1 MHKLFSLTLFFL
13 AIQIGNTQ
21 TLPVNP
27 NASAEAK
34 QLLNYI
40 YNLDDQILAGQHS
53 YNEESDKFYEEA
65 NRISGKYPA
74 VWGTDFYW
82 NGQDDPGERIV
93 KAAINKHNEGAI
105 VTLMWHVG
113 RPMDNAPYP
122 WSTSVQDEVSQ
133 DEWKE
138 LVTPGT
144 SLYKKWLAQVDNVA
158 EHLKKLRDAHIPI
171 LWRPYHEMNG
181 VWFWWGDKKGED
193 GFQKLWQNL
202 YDRMVSYH
210 KLDNLLWVWNANG
223 PRDIPQDEAFAYAHY
238 YPGSAY
244 VDILA
249 TDVYHNDYE
258 QKDYEELLDLAN
270 GKPIA
275 LGEVGQL
282 PKVNVLEA
290 QPKWSWFMV
299 WSNWLHTA
307 NTENRVQDVYNYDK
321 TLTRDEVEIK
331 Y

>member
-1 MHKLFSLTLFFL
+1 MKNILVLLLFSVTIAFG
-13 AIQIGNTQ
+13 QHE
-21 TLPVNP
+21 PVTK

-40 YNLDDQILAGQHS
+40 YSLDGKLLAGQHS
-53 YNEESDKFYEEA
+53 YNRNPEEFYNMAQE
-65 NRISGKYPA
+65 IGGDYPA
-74 VWGTDFYW
+74 IWGCDFYW
-82 NGQDDPGERIV
+82 SGGEDPSQGV
-93 KAAINKHNEGAI
+93 VDAAIQKHKEGAI

-113 RPMDNAPYP
+113 KPDDTAPFK
-122 WSTSVQDEVSQ
+122 WATSVQDEVTDAQ
-133 DEWKE
+133 WKE

-144 SLYKKWLAQVDNVA
+144 DLYKKWLVHVDHVAASLKQLQEANV
-158 EHLKKLRDAHIPI
+158 PV

-181 VWFWWGDKKGED
+181 VWFWWGDKKGPD
-193 GFQKLWQNL
+193 GYAKLWKNL
-202 YDRMVSYH
+202 YDRLVNYH
-210 KLDNLLWVWNANG
+210 HLTNLIWVWNANG
-223 PRDIPQDEAFAYAHY
+223 PRDIPQDEAFAYVDF
-238 YPGSAY
+238 YPGAEY

-258 QKDYEELLDLAN
+258 QKDYEELLALAA

-299 WSNWLHTA
+299 WSNWLQTA
-307 NTENRVQDVYNYDK
+307 NTPEGVKAVYDYEK
-321 TLTRDEVEIK
+321 TITRDELEIK
-331 Y
+331 N